1 MSKLLHQALIVCVSK
16 QRPILHT
23 VVIHQAVDPV
33 DGLGTKLDPLALD
46 EDCGADLKRN
56 VGVETSHD
64 WGHFGNRGR
73 TCCLPSVVL
82 DGEVEE
88 RIGGGETA
96 FWDERAVE

>member
-16 QRPILHT
+16 QRPILRT

-46 EDCGADLKRN
+46 EDCGADLKRK

-73 TCCLPSVVL
+73 TYCLPSAVL